1 MKKLII
7 LFILLFTIYTNAQ
20 SILINEVMA
29 SNKIT
34 ILDEDGEPSDWIEL
48 YNNSENEINLQNY
61 FLSDD
66 SLNLKKWQFENMIL
80 APREYLLIFASD
92 KDTVMNYH
100 HTNFKISA
108 SGEKIFLSDSSQ
120 IIDQVIVPALTVD
133 FSYGR
138 IFNEFNNWKIQ
149 NPTPGFENNNNEI
162 IQSADSVVASL
173 PSGVYSSAISVELSA
188 GDSEIYFTLDGS
200 DPDSNST
207 KYTDPIDISNITIL
221 KAISYKQN
229 LKPSLISHHSYF
241 IGVDTDLPIISLIT
255 DPVNL
260 FSDSIGIYANGPGW
274 TPNPPH
280 HGANFWMD
288 WERPAHVQ
296 FFDDDKNLGFSENCG
311 IEIYGAYTRS
321 FAQKSFSVKFKE
333 PYNSSALEYELF
345 PGFDITT
352 FNSFILRNSGND
364 FQFTHFRD
372 AMMQSLV
379 KDLDIDYLE
388 YRPAAAYI
396 NGEYWGIYNIREK
409 ISEHYIA
416 NRHGVNPD
424 SIDMLEGNMEV
435 IHGDSLHYA
444 ELINYI
450 SNNDM
455 TTDEAYK
462 YIDKKIDIDNCLLYF
477 AAEVYYNSQDWPA
490 NNVKFWRERKENGK
504 WKWKWILFDLDFGF
518 NLYETSGQSENHLT
532 YLLSGIETRPGSN
545 PPWSTLLPR
554 KILENP
560 KIKNKFI
567 NLISD
572 LLNSNFKSDRV
583 VSIINQLK
591 NHLTIEGPKH
601 RTRWGIS
608 DFTFNDHVQR
618 MTKFAQE
625 RPNYL
630 RGFVRNFFGAGEDGL
645 ITINSTQGGKIKIN
659 SIILDPNNYPW
670 SGKYFFN
677 VPIEAVAIPDKGY
690 KFVGWSEENSST
702 ETTITFNVARS
713 TFLTATFSV
722 DSSTAKE
729 IVINEINYNSSDEF
743 DSGDWIELYNR
754 KDFEIDLSNWYFSDS
769 DSSHKFIFPSETKI
783 APKSFL
789 VLVESDSLFTSKFP
803 EVENYLGELGFGFNG
818 SGEFMKLVNKNGEII
833 DSLTYDDNLPWPI
846 EADGNGNTLELVDA
860 ETDNSVGES
869 WKESRK
875 NGTPGKVNSVLVS
888 INDENSANLPN
899 QFLLMQN
906 YPNPFNPLTI
916 IEYSI
921 PLSDIREIS
930 NVSLI
935 IYDILGKVVEVLV
948 NEKQNTGNYKVEFNG
963 ENLSSGIYFYTLKC
977 GNYIQSKKM
986 ILLK

>member
-1 MKKLII
+1 MKKLLI
-7 LFILLFTIYTNAQ
+7 LFILLFTIYTDAQ
-20 SILINEVMA
+20 SILINEVLS
-29 SNKIT
+29 SNKVT
-34 ILDEDGEPSDWIEL
+34 ILDEDGEPSDWIEI
-48 YNNSENEINLQNY
+48 YNNIENEINLQNY

-66 SLNLKKWQFENMIL
+66 SLNLKKWQFENRVL
-80 APREYLLIFASD
+80 APQEYLLIFASD

-108 SGEKIFLSDSSQ
+108 NGEKIILSDSNQ
-120 IIDQVIVPALTVD
+120 IIDQVNVPKLTND
-133 FSYGR
+133 ISYGR
-138 IFNEFNNWKIQ
+138 IFNDFSNWEIQ
-149 NPTPGFENNNNEI
+149 NPTPGFENSDEEI
-162 IQSADSVVASL
+162 TQFADSVVTSM

-188 GDSEIYFTLDGS
+188 EESEIYYTLDGS
-200 DPDSNST
+200 DPDTSST
-207 KYTDPIDISNITIL
+207 KYTAPIDIVKNTIV
-221 KAISYKQN
+221 KTISYKEN
-229 LKPSLISHHSYF
+229 LKPSHVSHNSYF
-241 IGVDTDLPIISLIT
+241 IDVDTDLPIISLIT

-260 FSDSIGIYANGPGW
+260 FSDSLGIYANGPGW

-296 FFDDDKNLGFSENCG
+296 FFEDDKNLGFSENCG

-345 PGFDITT
+345 PGFDIKT
-352 FNSFILRNSGND
+352 FKSFILRNSGND

-372 AMMQSLV
+372 AMMQSLI

-388 YRPAAAYI
+388 YRPAATYI

-416 NRHGVNPD
+416 NRHGVKAD

-435 IHGDSLHYA
+435 IHGDSLHYE
-444 ELINYI
+444 ELINFI
-450 SNNDM
+450 SNNVL

-490 NNVKFWRERKENGK
+490 NNIKYWRERKENG
-504 WKWKWILFDLDFGF
+504 KWKWILFDLDFGF

-583 VSIINQLK
+583 VSLINQMK
-591 NHLTIEGPKH
+591 NRLSVEGPKH
-601 RTRWGIS
+601 RKRWGIS

-630 RGFVRNFFGAGEDGL
+630 RGFVRNFFNTGEDGQ
-645 ITINSTQGGKIKIN
+645 ITINSSKGGRIKIN
-659 SIILDPNNYPW
+659 SLNLDSNNYPW
-670 SGKYFFN
+670 IGKYFFN
-677 VPIEAVAIPDKGY
+677 VPIEVIAIPDNGY
-690 KFVGWSEENSST
+690 KFDGWSEDYFST
-702 ETTITFNVARS
+702 ETKISLNVARS
-713 TFLTATFSV
+713 TFLTANFSV
-722 DSSTAKE
+722 DSSTANE
-729 IVINEINYNSSDEF
+729 IVINEINYNSLDEF

-754 KDFEIDLSNWYFSDS
+754 KDSEIDLSNWYFSDS
-769 DSSHKFIFPSETKI
+769 DTSHKFIFPSETKI
-783 APKSFL
+783 APKSFM
-789 VLVESDSLFTSKFP
+789 VLVENDSLFTSKFP

-818 SGEFMKLVNKNGEII
+818 SGEFMKLVDADEKVV

-846 EADGNGNTLELVDA
+846 EADGKGNTLELVDA
-860 ETDNSVGES
+860 DTDNSIGVS
-869 WKESRK
+869 WKASTN

-888 INDENSANLPN
+888 IEEEKSANLKN
-899 QFLLMQN
+899 EFSLLQN
-906 YPNPFNPLTI
+906 YPNPFNPITI

-921 PLSDIREIS
+921 PFSDIREIS
-930 NVSLI
+930 NVSLV
-935 IYDILGKVVEVLV
+935 IYDILGKVVKVLV
-948 NEKQNTGNYKVEFNG
+948 SEKQNSGNYKVEFNA
-963 ENLSSGIYFYTLKC
+963 ENLSSGIYFYTLKA
-977 GNYIQSKKM
+977 GNFIHSKKM